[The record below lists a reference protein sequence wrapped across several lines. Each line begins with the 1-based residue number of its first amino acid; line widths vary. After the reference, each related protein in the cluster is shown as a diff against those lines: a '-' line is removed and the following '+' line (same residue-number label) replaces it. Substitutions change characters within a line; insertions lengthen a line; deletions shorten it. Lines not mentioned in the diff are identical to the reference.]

1 MTMKR
6 TVICEYVGIGHPD
19 KLADQISDA
28 LLDAF
33 LEKDPDTRAGI
44 EVMVKDNIVVLGG
57 EVKSTAQ
64 IDYDH
69 VVRKTVGDICYPDD
83 HHLSG
88 DDIKVLNLIGKQSP
102 EISRSVDQDD
112 GIIGA
117 GDQGFCVGF
126 ASNETEDLMPLGA
139 YLARKLCQCAEDMSH
154 TFGPDIKS
162 QVVVSYDE
170 EGKGHVDSILVS
182 TMHQCSL
189 EKCREILSDYITNN
203 GMGIDKHLFLQYI
216 VEDRPEITINPAG
229 EWHTGGSISD
239 CGVTNRKIVVDQ
251 YGGYAPVG
259 GGGLSGKDMSKVD
272 RSGTYM
278 CRYLAKNI
286 VAAGLADTAKV
297 ELAYIIGQPQPCAIN
312 IELKNFGKSAGML
325 SNTKPYLAEDLAAW
339 IRKHIDLSPKGIIE
353 RFDGLRPRFYEVVRQ
368 GHFGHSYNGVEKI
381 FRMFPWEETDIADTL
396 EEHFLNKHMDNLS

>member
-1 MTMKR
+1 MKR
-6 TVICEYVGIGHPD
+6 TVICEHVGFGHPD
-19 KLADQISDA
+19 KVADQISDA

-33 LEKDPDTRAGI
+33 LEKDPNTRAGI

-69 VVRKTVGDICYPDD
+69 IVRETMDSIGYPDD
-83 HHLSG
+83 HHLAG
-88 DDIKVLNLIGKQSP
+88 DDMKVVNLIGKQSP
-102 EISRSVDQDD
+102 EISQSVDHDN

-139 YLARKLCQCAEDMSH
+139 YLARQLCQCAEDLHH
-154 TFGPDIKS
+154 TLGPDVKS
-162 QVVVSYDE
+162 QVVVTYDE
-170 EGKGHVDSILVS
+170 EGRSHVNSILVS

-189 EKCREILSDYITNN
+189 EECRAKVNDYIMNN
-203 GMGIDKHLFLQYI
+203 GMDIDTHLFHQHI
-216 VEDRPEITINPAG
+216 IEDKPEIVINPAG

-239 CGVTNRKIVVDQ
+239 CGITNRKIVVDQ

-272 RSGTYM
+272 RSATYM

-312 IELKNFGKSAGML
+312 IELNNLEKSEDKL
-325 SNTKPYLAEDLAAW
+325 SDNSGELPEALVAW
-339 IRKHIDLSPKGIIE
+339 IRGHVDLSPKGIIE
-353 RFDGLRPRFYEVVRQ
+353 RFDGLRPRFLEVTRR
-368 GHFGHSYNGVEKI
+368 GHFGHSHDKQEKN
-381 FRMFPWEETDIADTL
+381 FLLFPWEQTDIADYL
-396 EEHFLNKHMDNLS
+396 QSACQLK

>member
-1 MTMKR
+1 MKR
-6 TVICEYVGIGHPD
+6 TVICEYVGFGHPD
-19 KLADQISDA
+19 KVADQISDA

-33 LEKDPDTRAGI
+33 LEKDPNTRAGI
-44 EVMVKDNIVVLGG
+44 EVMIKDNIVVLGG

-69 VVRKTVGDICYPDD
+69 IVRETMDNVCYPDD

-88 DDIKVLNLIGKQSP
+88 DDIKVVNLIGKQSP

-154 TFGPDIKS
+154 IFGPDIKS

-203 GMGIDKHLFLQYI
+203 GMGIDMHLFLQHI
-216 VEDRPEITINPAG
+216 IDDKPDITINPAG
-229 EWHTGGSISD
+229 EWHIGGSISD
-239 CGVTNRKIVVDQ
+239 CGMTNRKIVVDQ

-272 RSGTYM
+272 RSGAYM

-286 VAAGLADTAKV
+286 VAADLADTAKV

-312 IELKNFGKSAGML
+312 IELNNFDKNSDKL
-325 SNTKPYLAEDLAAW
+325 SNSNPNLAEDLAQW
-339 IRKHIDLSPKGIIE
+339 IRANIDLSPKGIIE
-353 RFDGLRPRFYEVVRQ
+353 MFDGLAPRFHEVSLL
-368 GHFGHSYNGVEKI
+368 GHFGHSDDRFEKS
-381 FRMFPWEETDIADTL
+381 FRYFPWEETDIADSL
-396 EEHFLNKHMDNLS
+396 AEHFPNNH

>member
-1 MTMKR
+1 MKR
-6 TVICEYVGIGHPD
+6 TVICEYVGYGHPD
-19 KLADQISDA
+19 KVADQISDA

-33 LEKDPDTRAGI
+33 LEKDPNTRAGI
-44 EVMVKDNIVVLGG
+44 EVMIKDNIVVLGG

-69 VVRKTVGDICYPDD
+69 IVRETMDNVCYPDD

-88 DDIKVLNLIGKQSP
+88 DDIKVINLIGKQSP

-203 GMGIDKHLFLQYI
+203 GMGIYMRVFLQHI
-216 VEDRPEITINPAG
+216 IDDKPDITINPAG
-229 EWHTGGSISD
+229 EWHIGGSISD
-239 CGVTNRKIVVDQ
+239 CGMTNRKIVVDQ

-272 RSGTYM
+272 RSGAYM

-286 VAAGLADTAKV
+286 VEAELADTAKV

-312 IELKNFGKSAGML
+312 IEFNNFDKASDNL
-325 SNTKPYLAEDLAAW
+325 SNSNPNLAEDLAQW
-339 IRKHIDLSPKGIIE
+339 IRENIDLSPKGIIE
-353 RFDGLRPRFYEVVRQ
+353 RFDGLRPRFYEVTQR
-368 GHFGHSYNGVEKI
+368 GHFGQTDD
-381 FRMFPWEETDIADTL
+381 MFERKQRYYP
-396 EEHFLNKHMDNLS
+396 